1 LSDQIRPV
9 STALPSAP
17 LLGRNKSS
25 SVPLLQ
31 ELLFAFGVLFAT
43 AILLVVL
50 AVLVLLQV
58 GSPRDATLVLSALV
72 VADLIVIFGF
82 GGYILRKKLAR
93 PVERL
98 VADVRLMTEGGDHR
112 VGSMPG
118 AELQTIAQSVNALAD
133 RLMRDQALLAE
144 NVQSLERTNLELVEA
159 RNQVIRAARLAS
171 VGTLAA
177 GIAHEV
183 GNPLGAIVGYIDVA
197 IRRAAR
203 DGQDTT
209 LLEALRDEARRIDRI
224 VKSLLDYARPRNKE
238 PELVAPGLVLERVR
252 ELLSA
257 QGKFDDVQVVW
268 RFDDAIPVV
277 QIDPSRLE
285 QVMVNLL
292 LNALDAVAGRPDAR
306 IEVSLTTEIGA
317 SLALPVRREDDP
329 TGVNYLHRRRAMAD
343 RRKEGPDP
351 LFTAIRVVVIR
362 IADNGPGIPTQD
374 LERIFDPFFTTKAPG
389 KGTGLGLAICAQLV
403 ESMGGRIAVGN
414 QERGGA
420 VFAVRIPG
428 TAAVRER
435 KVMSGAAA
443 APNIAAAAL
452 EQGAS

>member
-1 LSDQIRPV
+1 MSETIRPA
-9 STALPSAP
+9 STVYD
-17 LLGRNKSS
+17 KSS

-31 ELLFAFGVLFAT
+31 ELLFAFGILFAA

-50 AVLVLLQV
+50 AVLVLLPILD
-58 GSPRDATLVLSALV
+58 SPRDATLFLSALIT
-72 VADLIVIFGF
+72 ADLIVIFGF
-82 GGYILRKKLAR
+82 GGYILRRKLAR

-98 VADVRLMTEGGDHR
+98 VDDVRRMTEGGNHR
-112 VGSMPG
+112 VGPMPS
-118 AELQTIAQSVNALAD
+118 AELQHIGQSVNALAD

-144 NVQSLERTNLELVEA
+144 NVQSLERTNIELVEA

-197 IRRAAR
+197 IRRAQR

-209 LLEALRDEARRIDRI
+209 LLEALREEARRIDRI
-224 VKSLLDYARPRNKE
+224 VRSLLDYARPRNKE
-238 PELVAPGLVLERVR
+238 PELVAPVLVVERVR

-257 QGKFDDVQVVW
+257 QGKFDGVDVLW
-268 RFDDAIPVV
+268 RSDDGIPVV

-306 IEVSLTTEIGA
+306 IDVSVTTEIGA
-317 SLALPVRREDDP
+317 SFALPVRREDDP
-329 TGVNYLHRRRAMAD
+329 NGVNYLHRRRALAD
-343 RRKEGPDP
+343 RRKEGPDQ

-362 IADNGPGIPTQD
+362 ISDNGPGIPAQD
-374 LERIFDPFFTTKAPG
+374 LDRIFDPFFTTKAPG

-414 QERGGA
+414 TDAGGA
-420 VFAVRIPG
+420 TFSVRIP
-428 TAAVRER
+428 AAPAVRER
-435 KVMSGAAA
+435 RVLNTTTPA
-443 APNIAAAAL
+443 AAAAL